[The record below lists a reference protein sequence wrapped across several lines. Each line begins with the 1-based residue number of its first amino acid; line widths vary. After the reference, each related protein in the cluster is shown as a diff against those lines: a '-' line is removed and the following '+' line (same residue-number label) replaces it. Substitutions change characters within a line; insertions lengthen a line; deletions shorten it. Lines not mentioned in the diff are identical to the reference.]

1 MSTEKETVI
10 KKPSNSFFI
19 YRKAMKDRIVK
30 MYGVTKSHQVSK
42 IASECWK
49 QEPPEVRQYF
59 MSLSAAAHNEFKL
72 ANPSFNWQ
80 PWKDKGKDDKVTK
93 RRNSVTSPLK
103 VSRSLESIS
112 NVPTSPMRCS
122 KSLEGISFKDEK
134 PHSRPVISIPVRHQ
148 RSLSMEY
155 PYGSCPELSYI
166 TPSPSVS
173 SSPTSTFVNSPSNT
187 PVSLDVL
194 MATDLGDLTPTLACP
209 MPIPDEHNYNLVD
222 SLFNMHFDEILV
234 KEQGFDHYLETM

>member
-1 MSTEKETVI
+1 MSTEKETV

-80 PWKDKGKDDKVTK
+80 PWKGKEDKVSK

-103 VSRSLESIS
+103 VSKSLETIT
-112 NVPTSPMRCS
+112 NAPTSPMRYS
-122 KSLEGISFKDEK
+122 KSLEGISYKDDK
-134 PHSRPVISIPVRHQ
+134 STPRPVISIPVRHQ

-155 PYGSCPELSYI
+155 SYGSCPELSYI
-166 TPSPSVS
+166 TPSPSIT
-173 SSPTSTFVNSPSNT
+173 SSPTSTFVNSPANT

-194 MATDLGDLTPTLACP
+194 LATDLGDLTPTLSCP
-209 MPIPDEHNYNLVD
+209 MPISDETSYNLVD
-222 SLFNMHFDEILV
+222 SLFNMHFDETML
-234 KEQGFDHYLETM
+234 KAEGFDHYLENM